1 VAKGLG
7 PADSMKTTPAVFI
20 DRDGTLNEDVG
31 YLNRIDRLVLFPW
44 SGDAVRLLGRAGF
57 KVVVVTNQ
65 AGVARGYLD
74 EAFVGETHRV
84 LAERLAAAG
93 GRVDGFYYCPHHPDA
108 PAGPYRRDCEWRKPK
123 PGMLMRAA
131 ADLSIDLGRSV
142 VVGDRWHDVEAG
154 RAAGARA
161 VLVKTG
167 HGAFEAEHPQP
178 GVEADLV
185 AADLME
191 ATSWILRE
199 RARWA

>member
-1 VAKGLG
+1 VNG
-7 PADSMKTTPAVFI
+7 PAVFI

-74 EAFVGETHRV
+74 EAFVAEAHRV

-93 GRVDGFYYCPHHPDA
+93 GRVDGFYYCPHHPEA
-108 PAGPYRRDCEWRKPK
+108 PPGPYRRDCECRKPK
-123 PGMLMRAA
+123 PGMLTRAA

-154 RAAGARA
+154 RAAGART

-167 HGAFEAEHPQP
+167 YGAFDAEHPRP

-199 RARWA
+199 RGRWA